1 MTYRRDGKGIKTDSD
16 RWNKAFPKEPYVAN
30 YSPDIDSEHKWALLQ
45 EMPHIDS
52 KNPKLRHIAKLIW
65 QLSEERPIRFLKLAL
80 AVARDGITYESD
92 IKQFGH
98 EDIAGV
104 TRPPEPDD
112 AIDAYERGHDDCD
125 AKARLFVALCLAQ
138 GFEARLW
145 PLWKAEELSHVAAE
159 VKHNGQWIHAETILS
174 RARLGE
180 MHTDVPKEP
189 KTGKWKL
196 T

>member
-1 MTYRRDGKGIKTDSD
+1 MKYSHSITD
-16 RWNKAFPKEPYVAN
+16 
-30 YSPDIDSEHKWALLQ
+30 EHKWELLKD
-45 EMPHIDS
+45 MPNIDS
-52 KNPKLRHIAKLIW
+52 KNPKLKEMANLIW
-65 QLSEERPIRFLKLAL
+65 ELSMHRPLIFFKLAL
-80 AVARDGITYESD
+80 AVARDGLVYASD

-125 AKARLFVALCLAQ
+125 AKARLFVALCLAR

-145 PLWKAEELSHVAAE
+145 PLWKHGVLKHVAAE
-159 VKHNGQWIHAETILS
+159 VQWRDQWLHAETILS

-180 MHTDVPKEP
+180 MHTDVPKEI
-189 KTGKWKL
+189 KTGKWRMS
-196 T
+196 

>member
-1 MTYRRDGKGIKTDSD
+1 MSKRFT
-16 RWNKAFPKEPYVAN
+16 PE
-30 YSPDIDSEHKWALLQ
+30 IDDQHKWKLLQ
-45 EMPHIDS
+45 EVVISDS
-52 KNPKLRHIAKLIW
+52 KEPDLREMSDIIWKLSGKNPLR
-65 QLSEERPIRFLKLAL
+65 FFKLAL
-80 AVARDGITYESD
+80 AVARDGISYESD

-104 TRPPEPDD
+104 TRYPEPDD
-112 AIDAYERGHDDCD
+112 ALDAYQRGHDDCD

-145 PLWKAEELSHVAAE
+145 PLWKQGVLSHVAGE
-159 VKHNGQWIHAETILS
+159 VLYNGKWIHAETILA

-189 KTGKWKL
+189 TTGKWKMS
-196 T
+196 